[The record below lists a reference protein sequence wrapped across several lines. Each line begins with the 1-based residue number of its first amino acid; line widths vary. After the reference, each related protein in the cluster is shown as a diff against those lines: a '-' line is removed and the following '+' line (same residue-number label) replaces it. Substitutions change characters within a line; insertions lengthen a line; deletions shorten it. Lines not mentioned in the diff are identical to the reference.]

1 MGAMEKM
8 FESMVTNLLTTLKIT
23 PDEIKTKV
31 SEITNLVLTFKAQS
45 DRMERQQLE
54 IIRLLQI
61 QTGDFSYGIGQ
72 ETEGINGKEISRIDG

>member
-23 PDEIKTKV
+23 PDEIKAKV
-31 SEITNLVLTFKAQS
+31 SEITNLVLAFKAQS

-61 QTGDFSYGIGQ
+61 QTGDYSYGSEQIA
-72 ETEGINGKEISRIDG
+72 ESVNGKEIRRIDG